1 MTRTAIVLMAAFFTS
16 TGAFAHDGNHA
27 PDPNLHTDPAVG
39 DCEVRFAANLTQPA
53 FHRFA
58 REFGAVSAFK
68 QGAQAGTLGRGKV
81 AVGIEY
87 MSFGVEEHAA
97 AWNDTFVHPDATHEL
112 GSRLNFPKLK
122 ARVGV
127 ADDTD
132 LGVYFAMNPASNYG
146 WLGFDLKQVLL
157 RQSAG
162 MPVTLS
168 VRGAYTKTL
177 FVGDMDMHAI
187 SAGASV
193 GHTFWDR
200 VTPYLG
206 AGADLVI
213 ARETSPA
220 VDLSAEVVLAP
231 HALGGVEVT
240 FWHLAV
246 GFEAQLASVSSAQ
259 LQTTFVF

>member
-1 MTRTAIVLMAAFFTS
+1 MSRNAIVLMAALLTS
-16 TGAFAHDGNHA
+16 TGAFAHDATYA
-27 PDPNLHTDPAVG
+27 PDPPLHTDPTVS
-39 DCEVRFAANLTQPA
+39 DCEVRFASNLTQSA
-53 FHRFA
+53 FRRFA
-58 REFGAVSAFK
+58 REFGPVSAFK
-68 QGAQAGTLGRGKV
+68 QGAQPGTLGRGNV
-81 AVGIEY
+81 AVGLEY
-87 MSFGVEEHAA
+87 MSFGVDQHSA
-97 AWNDTFVHPDATHEL
+97 AWNDTFVHPDAMHEL
-112 GSRLNFPKLK
+112 GGRLAFPKLK

-132 LGVYFAMNPASNYG
+132 VGVYFAMNPQSNYG

-157 RQSAG
+157 RQSDE

-177 FVGDMDMHAI
+177 FVSDMDMHAL

-193 GHTFWDR
+193 GHTFWNR

-220 VDLSAEVVLAP
+220 VDLSTEVVLAP
-231 HALGGVEVT
+231 NAIGGVEVT
-240 FWHLAV
+240 FWHMAV
-246 GFEAQLASVSSAQ
+246 GVEAQLASVSSAQ
-259 LQTTFVF
+259 IQTTFVF

>member
-1 MTRTAIVLMAAFFTS
+1 MPRTLIVLTAALLTS
-16 TGAFAHDGNHA
+16 AGAFAHNGSHA
-27 PDPNLHTDPAVG
+27 PDPNLHTDPSVS
-39 DCEVRFAANLTQPA
+39 DCEVRFASNLTQSA

-58 REFGAVSAFK
+58 REFGSVSAFK
-68 QGAQAGTLGRGKV
+68 QGAQASTLGRGNV
-81 AVGIEY
+81 AVGLEY
-87 MSFGVEEHAA
+87 MTFGVEEHAA

-112 GSRLNFPKLK
+112 GSRLTFPKLK

-132 LGVYFAMNPASNYG
+132 LGVYFAMNPQSNYG
-146 WLGFDLKQVLL
+146 WLGFDAKQVLL
-157 RQSAG
+157 RQSDE

-177 FVGDMDMHAI
+177 FVSDMDMHTV

-193 GHTFWDR
+193 GHTFWNR

-220 VDLSAEVVLAP
+220 VDLSTEVVLAP

-246 GFEAQLASVSSAQ
+246 GVEAQVASVSSAQ
-259 LQTTFVF
+259 IQTTFVF